1 MNYHIKNIATE
12 RKGINF
18 KDIFW
23 IFSIIDHNFESTSLM
38 ENNFKEKFVKLIF
51 YWISRVFGPGLF

>member
-1 MNYHIKNIATE
+1 MNYHIKDIATE
-12 RKGINF
+12 LKEINF

-23 IFSIIDHNFESTSLM
+23 IFSIIDHNFESSLM

-51 YWISRVFGPGLF
+51 YWISLRLLDFFE